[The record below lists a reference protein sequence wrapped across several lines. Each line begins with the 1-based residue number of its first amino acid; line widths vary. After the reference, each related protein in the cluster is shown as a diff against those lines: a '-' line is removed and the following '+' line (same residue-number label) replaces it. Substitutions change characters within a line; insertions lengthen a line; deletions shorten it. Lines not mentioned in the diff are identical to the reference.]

1 MMMSSRQTL
10 EAFIYF
16 WFSFKF
22 KKKKKTFCLFFWS
35 FEKRLSLKHEAP
47 TDVEEASQ
55 HQITFDPPTTRDKEM
70 AVHHVLSLI
79 AIVYLINL
87 NPFHIY
93 GSF

>member
-1 MMMSSRQTL
+1 MMMMMSSRQTL

-16 WFSFKF
+16 WFSFKL
-22 KKKKKTFCLFFWS
+22 KKKTFCLFFGVL
-35 FEKRLSLKHEAP
+35 KKDSLKHEAP

>member
-1 MMMSSRQTL
+1 MMMRSSRQTL

-22 KKKKKTFCLFFWS
+22 KKKKLFVSFFWS

>member
-1 MMMSSRQTL
+1 LSL
-10 EAFIYF
+10 F
-16 WFSFKF
+16 WG
-22 KKKKKTFCLFFWS
+22 
-35 FEKRLSLKHEAP
+35 FEKETKLNFFFSLKHEAP
-47 TDVEEASQ
+47 ADVEEVSQ

-93 GSF
+93 GSFSSA